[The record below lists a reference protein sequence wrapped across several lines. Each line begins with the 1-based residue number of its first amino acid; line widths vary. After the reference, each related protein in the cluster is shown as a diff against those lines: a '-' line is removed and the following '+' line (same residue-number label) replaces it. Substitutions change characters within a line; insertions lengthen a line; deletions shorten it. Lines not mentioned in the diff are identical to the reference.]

1 MTTKNELIAQFN
13 AENPEIVSTI
23 NGETITLD
31 AAEYEKTRDN
41 WVAMR
46 LDQIK
51 LENEIAQAQAA
62 KETAQLKLSALGL
75 TTDDL
80 KALGL

>member
-1 MTTKNELIAQFN
+1 MTKDELIAQFN
-13 AENPEIVSTI
+13 SENPEIVSTI
-23 NGETITLD
+23 NGEKITLD
-31 AAEYEKTRDN
+31 VAEYEKTRAD

-51 LENEIAQAQAA
+51 LENEIAVADTAKESAQA
-62 KETAQLKLSALGL
+62 KLAALGL